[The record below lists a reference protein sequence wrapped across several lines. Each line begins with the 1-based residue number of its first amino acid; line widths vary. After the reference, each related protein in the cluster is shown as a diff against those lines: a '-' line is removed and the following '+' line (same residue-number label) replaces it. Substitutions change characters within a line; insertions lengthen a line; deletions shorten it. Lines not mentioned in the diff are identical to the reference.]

1 MKITAIKTQKI
12 IQSQVSLEDFLDQYI
27 KKLPE
32 KSVLVI
38 TSKVVSIIENRVKSL
53 NENIDKLIL
62 KEADFISKKPNKYG
76 RFTTIKHNAFISAA
90 GIDQS
95 NGNGSY
101 ILLPLNPHKTARK
114 IYQYLANKF
123 KTKQFGVV
131 ISDSRSMPLR
141 VGAMGVA
148 IGFWGFAPLNS
159 YIGKQDIFGRFLKYE
174 QANIVDALVAAAV
187 LAMGEGNEQT
197 PIAVVED
204 LVQIQFSKNR
214 PNQKDLHEFYVS
226 LGDDIFHLF
235 YKNFRKID

>member
-1 MKITAIKTQKI
+1 MKINAIKTKRI
-12 IQSQVSLEDFLDQYI
+12 IQGQVSLEEFLDQYI
-27 KKLPE
+27 KKLAE
-32 KSVLVI
+32 KSVVII
-38 TSKVVSIIENRVKSL
+38 TSKVVSIIESRVKSI
-53 NENIDKLIL
+53 NENIDELVQ
-62 KEADFISKKPNKYG
+62 KEADFISQKPNKYG
-76 RFTTIKHNAFISAA
+76 RFTTIKYNAFISAA

-101 ILLPLNPHKTARK
+101 ILLPTDPQKTARR
-114 IYQYLANKF
+114 IYRYLANKF

-159 YIGKQDIFGRFLKYE
+159 YIGQKDIFGRRLKYE
-174 QANIVDALVAAAV
+174 QANVLDAITAAAV
-187 LAMGEGNEQT
+187 LEMGEGDEQT
-197 PIAVVED
+197 PLAQVED
-204 LVQIQFSKNR
+204 LVQIQFSRSR

-235 YKNFRKID
+235 YKDIR